1 MDRTSVAAR
10 SADAIADA
18 EVCES
23 PAMGEV
29 LRLAR
34 RAAGGD
40 AKVLVTGESGVGK
53 DLIARIIHAESLR
66 SRGPFVAVNCAGL
79 TETLLET
86 ELFGHVKGSFTGA
99 YRDKIG
105 KLQAADRGTLFLDE
119 VGEMSLRMQA
129 LLLRFLESGELQR
142 VGADERG

>member
-1 MDRTSVAAR
+1 MN
-10 SADAIADA
+10 
-18 EVCES
+18 
-23 PAMGEV
+23 EV

-34 RAAGGD
+34 RAAVGD
-40 AKVLVTGESGVGK
+40 SKVLVTGESGVGK
-53 DLIARIIHAESLR
+53 DLVARTLHAESAR

-79 TETLLET
+79 TETLLES

-129 LLLRFLESGELQR
+129 LLLRFLESG
-142 VGADERG
+142 